1 LVVFAVPTIALAGF
15 WFREISKRRY
25 LALFCIFW
33 FLITIAPMLP
43 LPDHRTD
50 YYLAIPVAGLAMLG
64 GWAVSKAFDAGVAWR
79 TLAVVPLVVYL
90 AGMIP
95 LAKQSTRW
103 WRDRTR
109 PVRGLVLGVKAAQE
123 SNPGKTIVID
133 GISSDLYRD
142 VFEAS
147 GFFPLGLDHV
157 YLTPN
162 AGDRLRLG
170 GKSAGLSDNVIDA
183 EPLRNAI
190 THNQVVVYSDV
201 GDHLRNITEVWERSN
216 LDRLSP
222 NQRPDQVPRR
232 VEVGNPLLAFLLG
245 PEWLPVEASGFRW
258 MPGRATVRLG
268 GPRTAKDRLL
278 LEGFCPEKQL
288 SAGVLHLSVSVDGIP
303 LPIAQISNPESN
315 FRRLIAVP
323 KSLVGRDSVVVEISL
338 DRVLHEGGRE
348 LGLVFGTV
356 AFEPE

>member
-1 LVVFAVPTIALAGF
+1 
-15 WFREISKRRY
+15 
-25 LALFCIFW
+25 
-33 FLITIAPMLP
+33 MLP
-43 LPDHRTD
+43 LPDHRSD

-64 GWAVSKAFDAGVAWR
+64 GWAVSKAFYAGVGWR
-79 TLAVVPLVVYL
+79 TVAVIPLVVYL

-133 GISSDLYRD
+133 GVSPDLYRD

-162 AGDRLRLG
+162 AGDQLRLE

-201 GDHLRNITEVWERSN
+201 GEHLRNITEVWERSN
-216 LDRLSP
+216 LDRLSR
-222 NQRPDQVPRR
+222 NQRPDQLPRR

-258 MPGRATVRLG
+258 MPRRATVRLG
-268 GPRTAKDRLL
+268 GPRTAKDKLL
-278 LEGFCPEKQL
+278 LEGYCPEKQL
-288 SAGVLHLSVSVDGIP
+288 SAGVLHLLVSVDGIP

-323 KSLVGRDSVVVEISL
+323 PSLVGRESVVVEIAV
-338 DRVLHEGGRE
+338 DRVLHDDGRE